1 MSEIAE
7 RKAQLRKEILSNR
20 RNRTDNHSDL
30 FTKNLLKV
38 VAEIAPKRV
47 AIYQAYPSEPQTLDF
62 IQTVGLPVL
71 VPITL
76 DDEKLIW
83 QDFSSH
89 QETQLIS
96 GDLIFVP
103 ALAVDKSGN
112 RLGRGK
118 AYFDRALTKSP
129 ADLRIYAV
137 IFEAEFLDEIP
148 SESHDRKVHGVVSE
162 VAIHKIN

>member
-7 RKAQLRKEILSNR
+7 RKAQLRKEILGNR
-20 RNRTDNHSDL
+20 KNRTDNHSDL

-47 AIYQAYPSEPQTLDF
+47 VIYQAYPSEPQTLDF
-62 IQTVGLPVL
+62 IQSVALPVL

-76 DDEKLIW
+76 DDENLTW
-83 QDFSSH
+83 QDFSSL
-89 QETQLIS
+89 QETELIS

-118 AYFDRALTKSP
+118 AYLDRALTKSP
-129 ADLRIYAV
+129 TDLRIYAV

>member
-30 FTKNLLKV
+30 FTENLLKV

-62 IQTVGLPVL
+62 IQSVGLPVL

-76 DDEKLIW
+76 DDENLIW

-118 AYFDRALTKSP
+118 AYFDRALAKSP
-129 ADLRIYAV
+129 TDLRIYAV
-137 IFEAEFLDEIP
+137 IFEAEFLDQIP

>member
-20 RNRTDNHSDL
+20 RNRTDNHADL
-30 FTKNLLKV
+30 FTENLLKV

-47 AIYQAYPSEPQTLDF
+47 AIYQAYPSEPQTLNF
-62 IQTVGLPVL
+62 IETVGLPVL

-76 DDEKLIW
+76 DDENLIW

-89 QETQLIS
+89 QEAELMS

-118 AYFDRALTKSP
+118 AYFDRALAKIPT
-129 ADLRIYAV
+129 DLRIYAV
-137 IFEAEFLDEIP
+137 IFEAEFLDQIP

>member
-30 FTKNLLKV
+30 FTENLLKV

-47 AIYQAYPSEPQTLDF
+47 AIYQAYASEPQTLDF
-62 IQTVGLPVL
+62 IETVGLPVL

-76 DDEKLIW
+76 DDENLIW
-83 QDFSSH
+83 QDISSH
-89 QETQLIS
+89 QETELIS

-118 AYFDRALTKSP
+118 AYFDRALAKSP
-129 ADLRIYAV
+129 ADVRIYAV
-137 IFEAEFLDEIP
+137 IFEAEFLDQIP

>member
-7 RKAQLRKEILSNR
+7 QKAKLRNEILSNR
-20 RNRTDNHSDL
+20 KNRTDNYADL
-30 FTKNLLKV
+30 FTENLLRV
-38 VAEIAPKRV
+38 VTEIAPKRV
-47 AIYQAYPSEPQTLDF
+47 AIYQAYPSEPQTLGF
-62 IQTVGLPVL
+62 IQSVGLPVL
-71 VPITL
+71 VPITI
-76 DDEKLIW
+76 DEENLIW
-83 QDFSSH
+83 QDYSS
-89 QETQLIS
+89 QEKTELNS
-96 GDLIFVP
+96 EDLIFVP

-118 AYFDRALTKSP
+118 AYFDRALAKCP
-129 ADLRIYAV
+129 PNLVIYAV

>member
-20 RNRTDNHSDL
+20 RNRTDNHADL
-30 FTKNLLKV
+30 FTENLLKV

-47 AIYQAYPSEPQTLDF
+47 AIYQAYPSEPQTLNF
-62 IQTVGLPVL
+62 IETVGLPVL

-76 DDEKLIW
+76 DDENLIW
-83 QDFSSH
+83 QDFFSH
-89 QETQLIS
+89 QETELDS

-118 AYFDRALTKSP
+118 AYFDRALAKIPT
-129 ADLRIYAV
+129 DLRIYAV
-137 IFEAEFLDEIP
+137 IFEAEFLDQIP